1 MNLEPQV
8 DDGSAFAGS
17 YHALGPLVAPSAA
30 SLAWSDI
37 YKNVFASVTTITDDI
52 TYPWIYVRRL
62 LSHEKGGRNVAAGAI
77 KHKTGGM
84 SLRHIIDPPIAILGS
99 NGRCSVPQR
108 SEPHT
113 HTFSHLTPTSWLAA
127 L

>member
-77 KHKTGGM
+77 QHKTGGM
-84 SLRHIIDPPIAILGS
+84 CFKACHRPTLCHLGI
-99 NGRCSVPQR
+99 
-108 SEPHT
+108 
-113 HTFSHLTPTSWLAA
+113 
-127 L
+127 